1 MTDELLAPLPIGPFF
16 RFPDET
22 VGMDA
27 LRSAGFMTT
36 VTDDEGNETEQLLAY
51 THDRAIDVVGVLY
64 NNDGVYDVDENG
76 EDIVVSPPTVM
87 PGWHV
92 NYLGALPEGW
102 EEFEVTP
109 ENPKRVFA

>member
-1 MTDELLAPLPIGPFF
+1 MEEELNTPPVPGPFF
-16 RFPDET
+16 RFTDEEAWLT
-22 VGMDA
+22 A
-27 LRSAGFMTT
+27 ARAAGFMTT

-64 NNDGVYDVDENG
+64 NDDGVYDVDEDG
-76 EDIVVSPPTVM
+76 EDILVSPPTVM

-92 NYLGALPEGW
+92 NYLGTLPEGW

-109 ENPKRVFA
+109 ENPKRIFA